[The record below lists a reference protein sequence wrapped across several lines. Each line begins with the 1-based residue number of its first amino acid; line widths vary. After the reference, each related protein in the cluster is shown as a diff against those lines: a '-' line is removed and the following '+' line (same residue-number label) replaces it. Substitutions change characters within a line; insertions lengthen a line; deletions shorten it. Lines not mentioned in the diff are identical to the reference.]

1 MPAFCSEVK
10 NVAKIRKGR
19 GSSLFRKYFFI
30 TMGILLASFV
40 FAGTA
45 LMIFVSGQWMK
56 EKINLLEENTMS
68 ITKNTSDVLL
78 SEYMG
83 QSGRGAV
90 LMIYNSI
97 AQASDVLD
105 GDFFIVNEEGTVV
118 YCKELLRN
126 TGMMQDG
133 KCLLHGNYQIPE
145 NFLET
150 LSEGKTIKLNGTL
163 EGLLAKENFVVGC
176 PIITNDTFRGA
187 VFGTIPIADGL
198 LPYIAGIFQ
207 MFFFATLFA
216 FVLTF
221 ILVYLTTYTL
231 VKPLR
236 QMSIAAKQYAQ
247 GDFSNRVYVK
257 HSVFTRRSRTEV
269 DELAEA
275 FNTMAKEL
283 SALEYSRRSFV
294 SNVSHELKTPMTTIS
309 GFIDGIL
316 DGTIDEKDEKK
327 YLSIVSEEVK
337 RLSRLVTGML
347 NISKLEAGKMELNP
361 VEFDISEMLFTTL
374 LSFEQ
379 ILERKNIDVRGLDSV
394 TENKIRADK
403 DMINQVIYNLTDNA
417 VKFTPEGGY
426 IEVASKSDAEKVI
439 VKIRNSGKG
448 IPEEEINQIFER
460 FYKVD
465 RSRSYDTKGA
475 GMGLYI
481 VKTLIELHGG
491 EITARSQ
498 EGEYTEFIFSLPK

>member
-1 MPAFCSEVK
+1 
-10 NVAKIRKGR
+10 
-19 GSSLFRKYFFI
+19 
-30 TMGILLASFV
+30 
-40 FAGTA
+40 
-45 LMIFVSGQWMK
+45 
-56 EKINLLEENTMS
+56 
-68 ITKNTSDVLL
+68 
-78 SEYMG
+78 
-83 QSGRGAV
+83 
-90 LMIYNSI
+90 
-97 AQASDVLD
+97 
-105 GDFFIVNEEGTVV
+105 
-118 YCKELLRN
+118 
-126 TGMMQDG
+126 
-133 KCLLHGNYQIPE
+133 
-145 NFLET
+145 
-150 LSEGKTIKLNGTL
+150 
-163 EGLLAKENFVVGC
+163 
-176 PIITNDTFRGA
+176 
-187 VFGTIPIADGL
+187 
-198 LPYIAGIFQ
+198 
-207 MFFFATLFA
+207 
-216 FVLTF
+216 
-221 ILVYLTTYTL
+221 
-231 VKPLR
+231 
-236 QMSIAAKQYAQ
+236 
-247 GDFSNRVYVK
+247 
-257 HSVFTRRSRTEV
+257 
-269 DELAEA
+269 A

-316 DGTIDEKDEKK
+316 DGTIDGKDEKK
-327 YLSIVSEEVK
+327 YLSIVSDEVR